1 MPNSHENEQE
11 ESNIRFALNGK
22 QIRSAMPEC
31 YADARHVSI
40 NFGSLLPML
49 EEAITSRRLWI
60 RDFAD
65 EEIRVSTDLFDVIQ
79 AFRYFNHD

>member
-11 ESNIRFALNGK
+11 SNIRFDLNGK
-22 QIRSAMPEC
+22 QIRSSAPDC
-31 YADARHVSI
+31 CPDARHVSI

-79 AFRYFNHD
+79 AFRYFNHH